1 MAEEKT
7 HWKRM
12 LNPNFMGD
20 WSLPGGKDVVLTIK
34 GVTQKEGWSQ
44 DKGKKVMLPCIV
56 FEEEAEFEWAKPLVP
71 NSTNINMIVSVTGS
85 KYIEDTVGKMIRIGT
100 VHGKWFGKE
109 QDALRVRKDKSA
121 DLTAQY
127 DQFVKGIDAAKSRAE
142 MGELIKQFELFK
154 PYRKTLEAKIRERWA
169 SLT

>member
-1 MAEEKT
+1 
-7 HWKRM
+7 M

-109 QDALRVRKDKSA
+109 QDALRVQKR
-121 DLTAQY
+121 
-127 DQFVKGIDAAKSRAE
+127 
-142 MGELIKQFELFK
+142 
-154 PYRKTLEAKIRERWA
+154 
-169 SLT
+169 